1 MQSPLSTLENT
12 KPEDDWSIIGID
24 NDRPLQP
31 LSFESEP
38 EPKPEPEPSN
48 GPNSEAKKRRRPR
61 KNFKSPKQN
70 GQPQQIRQQAK
81 EQKQPAGVSGP
92 PQKPA
97 GRPQHAQ
104 PKQPKPQMP
113 KQQKQPAGGSGSPQK
128 PAGRPQQAQPKQQK
142 RPHPDSLTHADIVNT
157 LRGEQAI
164 LVSFIIPNDKYRVES
179 RSMLA
184 SMKPGSYFIVKW
196 GNKLYVLSACTHY
209 ISPHGCRNG
218 ASCKYYHV
226 CPFAYMPGGCRTAKA
241 HLEDPANNKP
251 CPYSMI
257 CFHSR
262 GKCNNRGRC
271 AGHSNITN
279 HPQW

>member
-70 GQPQQIRQQAK
+70 GQPQQTPQQ
-81 EQKQPAGVSGP
+81 
-92 PQKPA
+92 
-97 GRPQHAQ
+97 
-104 PKQPKPQMP
+104 P